1 MPNDHEYGSIEQKKR
16 NVGAVYVPEQ
26 WRELVKSTRTHKPF
40 IVKEMEQHHF
50 KTFSPIRSQLINRKR
65 NTVGDKVGWMKIQW
79 MRFTKE
85 HPWDMQYKHSHSE
98 LEPWK
103 TVIFKNGRGR
113 PADLSQVQPSQLYK
127 EARQITKAKY
137 NDLMSLFA
145 YIPPVHHG
153 FYLTLKPGDSVPL
166 EENIEMGD
174 EEEH

>member
-1 MPNDHEYGSIEQKKR
+1 MDEKVKHLVAYSDTCGGQNRNFNFASLWLYSVHTSNVDCVDHKFMYSRHSFLPNDHEYGSIKQKKR

-26 WRELVKSTRTHKPF
+26 WRELVKSARRHKPF

-103 TVIFKNGRGR
+103 TVIFKKNG
-113 PADLSQVQPSQLYK
+113 
-127 EARQITKAKY
+127 
-137 NDLMSLFA
+137 
-145 YIPPVHHG
+145 
-153 FYLTLKPGDSVPL
+153 
-166 EENIEMGD
+166 
-174 EEEH
+174 